1 MFSAF
6 RKFGYEDKLI
16 HLIKVAYTNID
27 SKIKTNDHLSEPSI
41 LMFVRQLCLLY
52 MLLYNIVA
60 VVLANLINGDKRIKG
75 NSRP

>member
-1 MFSAF
+1 MFYAF
-6 RKFGYEDKLI
+6 SKFGYEDKLI

-27 SKIKTNDHLSEPSI
+27 SKVKTNDHLSEPSI
-41 LMFVRQLCLLY
+41 LMFVRQLCLLS

-60 VVLANLINGDKRIKG
+60 VVLANFINGDKRIKG

>member
-6 RKFGYEDKLI
+6 RQFGYEDKLI

-27 SKIKTNDHLSEPSI
+27 SKVKTNDHLSEPSI
-41 LMFVRQLCLLY
+41 LMFVRQLCLLS

-60 VVLANLINGDKRIKG
+60 VVLANFINGDKRIKG

>member
-1 MFSAF
+1 MFYAF
-6 RKFGYEDKLI
+6 RKFGYVDKLI

-41 LMFVRQLCLLY
+41 LMFVRQLCLLS

-60 VVLANLINGDKRIKG
+60 VVLASFINGDKRIIG